1 MREREREKLR
11 EEKHRVYHG
20 RSTQPRAPNT
30 SEWTLLKG
38 ALWHSGQVL
47 YVESA
52 NWTNDLRCWVSV
64 GLCVA
69 CGSVRLSLEHHPQ
82 GALILR
88 LCVLS
93 HATSLPSFLDCP
105 STLYARTC
113 TSSLSL
119 ALSTANRHPVRSV
132 CCAHRVWS
140 ALRARPRDDASS
152 VVACFC

>member
-1 MREREREKLR
+1 M
-11 EEKHRVYHG
+11 YHG

-64 GLCVA
+64 GVCVGA

-82 GALILR
+82 GALASVRPLSRYLTPIFSR
-88 LCVLS
+88 LSL
-93 HATSLPSFLDCP
+93 HAV
-105 STLYARTC
+105 RTHVHFFA
-113 TSSLSL
+113 LSL

-140 ALRARPRDDASS
+140 ALRARPRDDASA

>member
-1 MREREREKLR
+1 MREREKLR

-38 ALWHSGQVL
+38 ALWHSRQVL

-52 NWTNDLRCWVSV
+52 DWTNDLRCWVSV
-64 GLCVA
+64 GVCVGA
-69 CGSVRLSLEHHPQ
+69 CGSVRLSPEHHPQ

-119 ALSTANRHPVRSV
+119 VLSTANRHPVRSV

-140 ALRARPRDDASS
+140 ALWAPPSDDASS